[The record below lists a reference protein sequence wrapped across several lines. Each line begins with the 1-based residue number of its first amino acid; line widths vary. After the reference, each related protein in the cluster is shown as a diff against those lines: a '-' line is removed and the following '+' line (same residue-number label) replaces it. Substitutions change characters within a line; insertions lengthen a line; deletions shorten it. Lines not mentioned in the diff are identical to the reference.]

1 MITTTSQLSDSNI
14 NEEIEELITINKSV
28 LNENTILKD
37 QTYILKLEHE
47 GVLFKVKDLEEKL
60 EERNKDIK
68 VLEKKNEKLINE
80 NQEMIKY

>member
-68 VLEKKNEKLINE
+68 VLENKNEKLINE